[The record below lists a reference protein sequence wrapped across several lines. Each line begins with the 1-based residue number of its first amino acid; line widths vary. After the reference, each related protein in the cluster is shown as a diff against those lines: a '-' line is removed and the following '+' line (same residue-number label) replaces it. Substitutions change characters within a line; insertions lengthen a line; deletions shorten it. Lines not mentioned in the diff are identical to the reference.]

1 MSIQISIY
9 SEIPIYEQIKDQ
21 IRKAIIS
28 NQYKSNEMLPSIRT
42 LSKELQVG
50 IVTVKRAYDDLV
62 IEGYIINQSAKGY
75 YILPIN
81 QKMVEKQYRSKIE
94 DLFQKVSTLQD
105 EANLSD
111 ELVEKLW
118 RQRKGVG
125 K

>member
-81 QKMVEKQYRSKIE
+81 QKIIEKQYRGKIE
-94 DLFQKVSTLQD
+94 DLFQKVSALQD